1 MRSSSASERA
11 GGGGIA
17 VLEVKRRKTDAT
29 AEVNKNILAIMGL
42 RKIKLK
48 QIMWENLRSG
58 VDEASKS
65 QDPVPTAMSVCN
77 SSHFIL

>member
-29 AEVNKNILAIMGL
+29 AEVNKNILAKKVL
-42 RKIKLK
+42 EKL
-48 QIMWENLRSG
+48 S
-58 VDEASKS
+58 
-65 QDPVPTAMSVCN
+65 
-77 SSHFIL
+77 

>member
-1 MRSSSASERA
+1 MRSLSASERA

-48 QIMWENLRSG
+48 QIMWENLRS
-58 VDEASKS
+58 
-65 QDPVPTAMSVCN
+65 
-77 SSHFIL
+77 

>member
-1 MRSSSASERA
+1 M
-11 GGGGIA
+11 
-17 VLEVKRRKTDAT
+17 LEVKRRKTDAT
-29 AEVNKNILAIMGL
+29 AEVSKNILTIMGL

>member
-11 GGGGIA
+11 GGGIA
-17 VLEVKRRKTDAT
+17 VVEVKRRKTDAT

-48 QIMWENLRSG
+48 QIMWENLRS
-58 VDEASKS
+58 
-65 QDPVPTAMSVCN
+65 
-77 SSHFIL
+77 